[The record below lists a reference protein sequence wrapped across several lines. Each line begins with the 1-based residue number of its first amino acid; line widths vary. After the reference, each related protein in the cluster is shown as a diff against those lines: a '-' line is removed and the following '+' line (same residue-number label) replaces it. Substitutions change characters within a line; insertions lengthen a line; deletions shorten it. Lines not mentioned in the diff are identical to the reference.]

1 MVQLQ
6 TYTTIDF
13 PAALKCQTLAF
24 LRIQWPGGFMGE
36 NRLRDWVTKESDHPI
51 HFVLVEAGILIS
63 HTNVVWKYLEHD
75 GISYK
80 AYGLTGVFTY
90 PAFRREGYGSQVIEA
105 GTNYIRQSDA
115 DIAMLYCDDSLHNFY
130 AQHGWILMDD
140 SISYIDSEEGPV
152 LVEDEILMM
161 QFISPKG
168 QQNRISFEHQP
179 IYFGSDSTW

>member
-13 PAALKCQTLAF
+13 PPALKCQTLSF
-24 LRIQWPGGFMGE
+24 LRMQWPGGFMGE

-51 HFVLVEAGILIS
+51 HIVLVEAGILIS

-75 GISYK
+75 GMSYK
-80 AYGLTGVFTY
+80 SYGLTGVFTY
-90 PAFRREGYGSQVIEA
+90 PAFRGEGYGSQIIEA
-105 GTNYIRQSDA
+105 GTNYIKQSDA
-115 DIAMLYCDDSLHNFY
+115 DIAMLYCDDSLRKFY
-130 AQHGWILMDD
+130 AQHGWIAMDG
-140 SISYIDSEEGPV
+140 SISYIDSEAGPV